1 MEDNHPMPDVR
12 WIQRF
17 ENFQRAFATLQSAAE
32 LAERRELSDLEKQG
46 LIQGFE
52 FTHELAWNVLK
63 DFLTHQ
69 GISGL
74 IGSKDAT
81 REAFKNSLIQ
91 DGDAWMKMIES
102 RNLTSH
108 TYNLTVAQEITQDI
122 LTLFTPQFDAFYQE
136 FSTRAQAE
144 E

>member
-1 MEDNHPMPDVR
+1 MPDVR